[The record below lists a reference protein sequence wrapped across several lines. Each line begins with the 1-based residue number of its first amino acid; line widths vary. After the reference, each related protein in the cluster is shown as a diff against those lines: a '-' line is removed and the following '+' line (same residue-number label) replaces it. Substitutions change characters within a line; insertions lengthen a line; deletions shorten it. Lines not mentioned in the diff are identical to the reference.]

1 MLEKEIEKESA
12 KITSNVSDKSLA
24 SKAVTFSSLMLDK
37 EFAERQL
44 TAALA
49 SLEQIKAESLKK
61 QLYLERIAQPSEP
74 DKAQEPRRIQSIIA
88 IFLLSLVIWGIIS
101 IIIGGVREHHD
112 K

>member
-1 MLEKEIEKESA
+1 
-12 KITSNVSDKSLA
+12 
-24 SKAVTFSSLMLDK
+24 MLDK